1 LKIAYRRN
9 FMALA
14 LAAVTAV
21 ACLDARVE
29 AQEFAKLNRFVQ
41 SSNSGDDAS
50 KAFSEARGY
59 IKDGEWQKAEQTFR
73 SLITKYPQHKDAD
86 AALYYLAFALK
97 KQNRLPEADKT
108 LEKLIAEHPSSSWI
122 NDARALRIEMAPK
135 LNNNDAINQGIKE
148 EDEEMKL
155 VALQSLFESSP
166 ERAIKIAADILKP
179 GSRSSITLKEGAIM
193 LLADSDSKEAG
204 IAVLEIARRET
215 DSRLRRKAVAML
227 GEVKGPGVME
237 LLKELVMTSSDR
249 ELVRAAISAI
259 SEHEGEQSRIVLLE
273 LARSAGDP
281 ELRSMAISELGD
293 HHDKSTVEELIK
305 LFEVEKS
312 EEVRKHIISAL
323 AESGDAHA
331 RAKIME
337 LARSAADIEIRKT
350 AISHIAEHED
360 EQAANALAELY
371 DAERNEQMKEEI
383 IEALG
388 DMKNKRALKKLMEIV
403 KSDAPV
409 RLKKRAIEA
418 LSESGD
424 PEALKFIEE
433 LLKKRD

>member
-1 LKIAYRRN
+1 VKIAYSRN
-9 FMALA
+9 FIALA
-14 LAAVTAV
+14 LTAV
-21 ACLDARVE
+21 IAVSGFSSRVE
-29 AQEFAKLNRFVQ
+29 AQEFAKLNRLVQ
-41 SSNSGDDAS
+41 SSNSGDDGS
-50 KAFSEARGY
+50 TAFREARGY

-73 SLITKYPQHKDAD
+73 SFITKHPQHKDAD

-97 KQNRLPEADKT
+97 KENRLAEANKT
-108 LEKLIAEHPSSSWI
+108 LEQLIAEHPSSSWI
-122 NDARALRIEMAPK
+122 NDARAMRIEMAPK

-166 ERAIKIAADILKP
+166 ERAIKVATDILKP

-204 IAVLEIARRET
+204 VAVLEVARRET
-215 DSRLRRKAVAML
+215 DSRLRRKAIAML
-227 GEVKGPGVME
+227 GEVKAPGVME

-249 ELVRAAISAI
+249 EMVRAAISAI
-259 SEHEGEQSRIVLLE
+259 AEHDGEQSRIVLLE
-273 LARSAGDP
+273 LARSAADP
-281 ELRSMAISELGD
+281 ELRSMAISELAD
-293 HHDKSTVEELIK
+293 HHDKSTFDDLIK
-305 LFEVEKS
+305 LFESEKN

-323 AESGDAHA
+323 AESDDAHA

-360 EQAANALAELY
+360 EQAANALVELY
-371 DAERNEQMKEEI
+371 DAERNQEIKEEI
-383 IEALG
+383 IAALG
-388 DMKNKRALKKLMEIV
+388 DMKNKRALRKLMEIV

-433 LLKKRD
+433 LLKKGD